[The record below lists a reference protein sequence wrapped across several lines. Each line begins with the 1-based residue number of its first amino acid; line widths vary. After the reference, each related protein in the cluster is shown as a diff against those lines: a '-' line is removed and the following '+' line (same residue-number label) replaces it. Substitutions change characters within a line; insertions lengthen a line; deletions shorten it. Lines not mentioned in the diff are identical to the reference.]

1 MEVSYNEQCGFD
13 LVMPTAFSPN
23 QDGKNDTYKPVYT
36 GLPSTF
42 EMRIFNRWGEK
53 VFETDDI
60 TKGWDGKFKG
70 TTQPME
76 TYVWTVSYTYGQKV
90 QKSIIGNLALLY

>member
-1 MEVSYNEQCGFD
+1 MPVQNVGF
-13 LVMPTAFSPN
+13 PTAFSPN
-23 QDGKNDTYKPVYT
+23 GDGVNDFFELNGGPVRTLTLSIY
-36 GLPSTF
+36 
-42 EMRIFNRWGEK
+42 NRWGEK